1 MRASQ
6 CLQDTTEVVT
16 GDNTNNNSC
25 VINHPRCLAAVFKH
39 FLLCNDLAVSVAYI

>member
-1 MRASQ
+1 MRVSQ

-16 GDNTNNNSC
+16 GDNTNNNTR